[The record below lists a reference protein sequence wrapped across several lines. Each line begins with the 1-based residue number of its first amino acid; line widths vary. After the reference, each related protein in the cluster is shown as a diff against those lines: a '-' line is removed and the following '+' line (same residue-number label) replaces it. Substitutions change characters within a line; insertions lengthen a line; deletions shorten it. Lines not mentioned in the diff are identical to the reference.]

1 MAATY
6 LVAVPSLADTFPE
19 LPHIPTLANYNINEG
34 KAIGDP
40 LDENAAYSAERT
52 VHELE
57 SLRRIVP
64 ELTHAHLEGAK
75 NRAHMLRAIHATRAV
90 GAGDILVA
98 LDEIRRTVDDNH
110 IMLQQIQAAM
120 QQQQAAVQQ
129 IQVTMQQQQVILQ
142 RNQAMIANIR
152 LMKQND
158 MVPRDREEFTPLQ
171 KTTSGHGRD
180 LAIQASQPEH
190 LHHIPPIAAIQV
202 AEVGTC
208 PPFWN
213 PVTDG
218 YTMRTIFQLI
228 IFYNDDFGIQPA
240 DDVEVRRSKF
250 RRWLCS

>member
-1 MAATY
+1 MTATY

-19 LPHIPTLANYNINEG
+19 LSQIPTLANHKINEG
-34 KAIGDP
+34 KAVGDP

-75 NRAHMLRAIHATRAV
+75 NRAHILRAIHATRAIGV
-90 GAGDILVA
+90 GDILVA
-98 LDEIRRTVDDNH
+98 LDEIRRTVDDNRV
-110 IMLQQIQAAM
+110 MLQQIQ
-120 QQQQAAVQQ
+120 
-129 IQVTMQQQQVILQ
+129 VTVQQQQVILQ

-152 LMKQND
+152 LTKRND
-158 MVPRDREEFTPLQ
+158 MVPRDGEEFTPLQ
-171 KTTSGHGRD
+171 KITSGHGRD
-180 LAIQASQPEH
+180 LAIQASRQEQLH
-190 LHHIPPIAAIQV
+190 LIPPVTAIQV

-218 YTMRTIFQLI
+218 YTTKDIFQLI
-228 IFYNDDFGIQPA
+228 IFYNDDFGIQPTDNMDA
-240 DDVEVRRSKF
+240 RKSKF